1 MKPEKLDLTV
11 VVNGTPTQIEGNLQA
26 ELRTVVTRALAE
38 TKNSGQPF
46 ENWELR
52 DASGKALDLGQK
64 VGQLSLSS
72 GATLFL
78 SLRAGIGG

>member
-1 MKPEKLDLTV
+1 MKTEKLVLTV
-11 VVNGTPTQIEGNLQA
+11 VVNGTPVEIEANPNA

-46 ENWELR
+46 ESWELR
-52 DASGKALDLGQK
+52 DRAGNSLDVTAKIGESGLVRG
-64 VGQLSLSS
+64 S
-72 GATLFL
+72 TLFL